1 MSRKRAGAAGLC
13 VAAAAAALA
22 LVGLVALGTPTAL
35 APAYPARAAFAAT
48 PAEDDPL
55 TVVRS
60 QTYWES
66 AGAQSVEWPQETQDD
81 TGLWQLVEVHDP
93 VVDPDWERPHETR
106 QASKSVTVASSEAR
120 GAADS
125 FEQSVE
131 FHEGGFSGTLERAE
145 VTSSPCYEVRT
156 RQVDRL
162 VTLPQLPA
170 NDVAQL
176 PQTMD
181 FEVTTAETLDST
193 GTKALALSDVSW
205 SVSSADE
212 LGVPTSYT
220 ALCNYRG
227 TEDYLVIPS
236 YEVSCTWS
244 GEVFQDDTQM
254 LSNATY
260 ALVEPFPWWMVA
272 AGMGLV
278 GAGAAAVAA
287 GFAAKKGLFSF
298 AWPVLGKARKEEAA

>member
-13 VAAAAAALA
+13 VAAAAALALA
-22 LVGLVALGTPTAL
+22 GLG
-35 APAYPARAAFAAT
+35 APSAFAAPPVFAT
-48 PAEDDPL
+48 PSAEDDPL

-81 TGLWQLVEVHDP
+81 TGLWRLVEVHAP
-93 VVDPDWERPHETR
+93 VVDPDWKRPSETR
-106 QASKSVTVASSEAR
+106 QVSKSVTVASSEAQS
-120 GAADS
+120 AADS
-125 FEQSVE
+125 FEESVE
-131 FHEGGFSGTLERAE
+131 FQEEGFSGVLERAE
-145 VTSSPCYEVRT
+145 VSSSPCYEVRT

-162 VTLPQLPA
+162 VTLPQLPV

-176 PQTMD
+176 PRTMD
-181 FEVTTAETLDST
+181 FEVTTAETLSST
-193 GTKALALSDVSW
+193 GMKALALSDVSW
-205 SVSSADE
+205 SVSATDE

-227 TEDYLVIPS
+227 TEDYLVVPS

-244 GEVFQDDTQM
+244 GEVFQDDTRM
-254 LSNATY
+254 LSKATY

-278 GAGAAAVAA
+278 GAGAAAAAA
-287 GFAAKKGLFSF
+287 GFAVKRGLFGL
-298 AWPVLGKARKEEAA
+298 AWPVLGRTRKEATS

>member
-1 MSRKRAGAAGLC
+1 MSRKRAGAVGLC
-13 VAAAAAALA
+13 AAGAAAALA
-22 LVGLVALGTPTAL
+22 LAGFGAQTAL
-35 APAYPARAAFAAT
+35 AREAFAASA
-48 PAEDDPL
+48 AEDDPL

-66 AGAQSVEWPQETQDD
+66 AGVQSVEWPQEIQDD
-81 TGLWQLVEVHDP
+81 TGLWRLVEVHEPVADP
-93 VVDPDWERPHETR
+93 SWERPSETR
-106 QASKSVTVASSEAR
+106 QTSKSVTVASSEAR
-120 GAADS
+120 SAADS
-125 FEQSVE
+125 FEESVE
-131 FHEGGFSGTLERAE
+131 FHQGGFSGTLERAE
-145 VTSSPCYEVRT
+145 VTSSPCYEIRT

-170 NDVAQL
+170 NDVARL

-181 FEVTTAETLDST
+181 FEVTTAEALGST

-205 SVSSADE
+205 NVSSADE

-227 TEDYLVIPS
+227 TEDYLVVPS
-236 YEVSCTWS
+236 YKVSCTWS

-254 LSNATY
+254 LSSATY

-272 AGMGLV
+272 AGMGLA

-287 GFAAKKGLFSF
+287 GFAARKGLFSL
-298 AWPVLGKARKEEAA
+298 AWPVLGKTRKEAAS